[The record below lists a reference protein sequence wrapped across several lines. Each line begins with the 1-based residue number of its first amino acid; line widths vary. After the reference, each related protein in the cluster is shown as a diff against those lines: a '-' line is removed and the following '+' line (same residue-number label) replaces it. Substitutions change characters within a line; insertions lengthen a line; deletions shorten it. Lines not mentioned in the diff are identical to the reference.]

1 MIALSGLI
9 DTLLT
14 TKASPRTDVLAIKSE
29 AEIGPPGP
37 ALQVGRVAN
46 DVRLPS
52 NAALERLL
60 PGAIGEAA
68 YREGSSTR
76 AAKADLSA
84 AARVISA
91 LLADEHGDAG
101 PVRGTAPA
109 WTSAKAPDPAALAGT
124 LSQNVSKSG
133 LFYESHLVEF
143 AAGNRTLAQLAEEP
157 QARWSGPGLAVALA
171 AESQTVA
178 PNAAVPL
185 SPAEASQQ
193 AVAQD
198 IAPVVD
204 ELASNTGKPA
214 AAAGQGGTADM
225 QETKPAAA
233 QSPAADVPVAA
244 EGETRPEAA
253 RVHAAYRWGEAPA
266 VMTEA
271 APERAVAESA
281 TTRHAVHAATAALAP
296 VATEMIHPQSVGL
309 VHQQL
314 DLLATSVFRWSG
326 EAWPGVPMQ
335 WSIEQ
340 EAEERESHAGGEEV
354 ARSWSTTVS
363 MHLPNL
369 GVVDVRLSLAG
380 DGVQARLSAVEAVT
394 VARLRADGGALA
406 KRFDAIGLRL
416 QDFQVAGMNPS

>member
-14 TKASPRTDVLAIKSE
+14 ANASPRMDVLAIKSE

-37 ALQVGRVAN
+37 ALPVGKVVN

-52 NAALERLL
+52 NAALERLV
-60 PGAIGEAA
+60 PGAIGDAA
-68 YREGSSTR
+68 YREGASTR

-84 AARVISA
+84 AARLISA
-91 LLADEHGDAG
+91 VLADVHGDAG
-101 PVRGTAPA
+101 PVRGAAPA
-109 WTSAKAPDPAALAGT
+109 WTSAKAPDAAALAGT

-143 AAGNRTLAQLAEEP
+143 AAGNRTLTQLAAEP

-171 AESQTVA
+171 AESQMAAST
-178 PNAAVPL
+178 AVPS
-185 SPAEASQQ
+185 SPVEASPQ

-198 IAPVVD
+198 IAPVVE

-214 AAAGQGGTADM
+214 AAAGQGETAHV

-233 QSPAADVPVAA
+233 HSPAADAPLAA

-271 APERAVAESA
+271 VPERAVAESA
-281 TTRHAVHAATAALAP
+281 TTRHAVHTATTALAP
-296 VATEMIHPQSVGL
+296 VATEMIHPQSVAL

-326 EAWPGVPMQ
+326 EAWSGVPMQ

-340 EAEERESHAGGEEV
+340 EAEERESHAGSEEV
-354 ARSWSTTVS
+354 VRSWSTTVS

-380 DGVQARLSAVEAVT
+380 DGVHARLNAAEAET